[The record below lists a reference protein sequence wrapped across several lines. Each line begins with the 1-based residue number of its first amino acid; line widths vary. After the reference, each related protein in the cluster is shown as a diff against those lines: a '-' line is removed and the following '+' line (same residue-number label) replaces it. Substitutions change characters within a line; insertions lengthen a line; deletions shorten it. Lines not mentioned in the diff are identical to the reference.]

1 MIQIPAFLEILISCF
16 LRSNEV
22 GFSWWAGRPGG
33 APRNRSPSGW
43 RTEGKLTGL
52 VEGMPDV
59 SPTWSPGR
67 TDFAKGRTQRP
78 GISGRMKRCSRRWCV
93 IPGCH
98 RANSRTSK
106 PGDRGSHLSRRSGL
120 PPVFLQLVADRFA
133 AVARKAKRQEW
144 ECLLGRS
151 NCLDP
156 VYRKNG
162 FPFPP
167 GRSLGVSFFLGPTP
181 RSGRNKPVADRSRPT
196 SCRACASA
204 RRTARCHRRWT
215 GRGGRAGSGRKSTG
229 DR

>member
-1 MIQIPAFLEILISCF
+1 MVSRADGYRKGPDTT
-16 LRSNEV
+16 
-22 GFSWWAGRPGG
+22 PG
-33 APRNRSPSGW
+33 
-43 RTEGKLTGL
+43 T
-52 VEGMPDV
+52 
-59 SPTWSPGR
+59 
-67 TDFAKGRTQRP
+67 
-78 GISGRMKRCSRRWCV
+78 SGRMKRCSRRWRV
-93 IPGCH
+93 ILGRH

-106 PGDRGSHLSRRSGL
+106 PGDRGSHLSRRPGL

-151 NCLDP
+151 HCLDP
-156 VYRKNG
+156 AYRKNG

-167 GRSLGVSFFLGPTP
+167 RAIPGGFFFSGAGS

-196 SCRACASA
+196 SCRCCASA

-215 GRGGRAGSGRKSTG
+215 GRGGRAGSGRKPNG